1 MVIYLVTSL
10 VLRSRRT
17 YIPVWSI
24 MAFSAFVTVV
34 TGLVS
39 FDEIGLVVNLDV
51 ILFLIGMFSLVSL
64 AESSGLLSALTAWF
78 IGRFGSR
85 YSVVYASSIL
95 FGVLAAFAVNDTVA
109 LMGPPIAYTISRATG
124 VDPKMMFL
132 LLAYS
137 LTVGSAMTPMGNPQN
152 VLIAVESGIPA
163 PFVRFAVVLTVPTL
177 VNLVLVPLILLK
189 VFRVENGPVAVI
201 TVPHE
206 LIRDRRDAVLA
217 GLGLLTAVVALVAN
231 DLAELLGLPHV
242 THRGFIPFIVAAG
255 TYAVSRNPRAV
266 LAGVDWGTIVF
277 FIAMF
282 ITMEGVWRSGI
293 LQPILTLVLPD
304 KLGKVE
310 SVLAVTLLS
319 ILLSQVLSNVPLV
332 KLLIEFLKS
341 CGYGPS
347 DTNVWLALAATS
359 TIAGNLTILGA
370 ASNIIVLETLESR
383 MGTSITFAEFLKVGA
398 VSVFITVCDTHAH
411 RCPRTLRAIR

>member
-1 MVIYLVTSL
+1 
-10 VLRSRRT
+10 
-17 YIPVWSI
+17 VWSI
-24 MAFSAFVTVV
+24 VAFSAFVTVV

-39 FDEIGLVVNLDV
+39 FDEIGLVVDLDV

-64 AESSGLLSALTAWF
+64 AESSGLLSALSTWF
-78 IGRFGSR
+78 IGRFRSR
-85 YSVVYASSIL
+85 YSVVYASSIT
-95 FGVLAAFAVNDTVA
+95 FGALAAFAVNDTVA

-137 LTVGSAMTPMGNPQN
+137 LTVGSAMTPVGNPQN

-163 PFVRFAVVLTVPTL
+163 PFVQFAVVLTVPTL
-177 VNLVLVPLILLK
+177 INLALVPLILLK
-189 VFRVENGPVAVI
+189 VFRVENRPVAVAM
-201 TVPHE
+201 VPHE

-217 GLGLLTAVVALVAN
+217 GLGLLTTVVALVAN
-231 DLAELLGLPHV
+231 DLAELLNLPHV
-242 THRGFIPFIVAAG
+242 TRRGFIPFIVAAG
-255 TYAVSRNPRAV
+255 TYVLSRNPRAV

-293 LQPILTLVLPD
+293 LQPLLTLVLPGR
-304 KLGKVE
+304 LGKVE
-310 SVLAVTLLS
+310 SVLTVTLLS

-332 KLLIEFLKS
+332 KLSMEFLKS

-383 MGTSITFAEFLKVGA
+383 MGTSITYTEFLKVGA
-398 VSVFITVCDTHAH
+398 VV
-411 RCPRTLRAIR
+411 TLVNTLVYLPFLLV

>member
-1 MVIYLVTSL
+1 V
-10 VLRSRRT
+10 
-17 YIPVWSI
+17 
-24 MAFSAFVTVV
+24 AFSAFVTVV

-39 FDEIGLVVNLDV
+39 FDEIGLVVDLDV

-64 AESSGLLSALTAWF
+64 AESSGLLSALSTWF
-78 IGRFGSR
+78 IGRFRSR
-85 YSVVYASSIL
+85 YSVVYASSIT
-95 FGVLAAFAVNDTVA
+95 FGALDAFAVNDTVA

-137 LTVGSAMTPMGNPQN
+137 LTVGSAMTPVGNPQN

-163 PFVRFAVVLTVPTL
+163 PFVQFAVVLTVPTL
-177 VNLVLVPLILLK
+177 INLALVPLILLK
-189 VFRVENGPVAVI
+189 VFRVENRPVAVAM
-201 TVPHE
+201 VPHE
-206 LIRDRRDAVLA
+206 LIRDRRDAVLV
-217 GLGLLTAVVALVAN
+217 GLGLLTTVVALVAN
-231 DLAELLGLPHV
+231 DLAELLNLPHV
-242 THRGFIPFIVAAG
+242 TRRGFIQFIVAAG
-255 TYAVSRNPRAV
+255 TYVLSRNPRAV

-293 LQPILTLVLPD
+293 LQPLLTLVLPGR
-304 KLGKVE
+304 LGKVE
-310 SVLAVTLLS
+310 SVLTVTLLS

-332 KLLIEFLKS
+332 KLSMEFLKS
-341 CGYGPS
+341 CGYGLS

-383 MGTSITFAEFLKVGA
+383 MGTSITYTEFLKVGA
-398 VSVFITVCDTHAH
+398 VSVFITVCDTHTH

>member
-1 MVIYLVTSL
+1 
-10 VLRSRRT
+10 
-17 YIPVWSI
+17 
-24 MAFSAFVTVV
+24 
-34 TGLVS
+34 
-39 FDEIGLVVNLDV
+39 
-51 ILFLIGMFSLVSL
+51 
-64 AESSGLLSALTAWF
+64 
-78 IGRFGSR
+78 
-85 YSVVYASSIL
+85 
-95 FGVLAAFAVNDTVA
+95 
-109 LMGPPIAYTISRATG
+109 
-124 VDPKMMFL
+124 
-132 LLAYS
+132 
-137 LTVGSAMTPMGNPQN
+137 
-152 VLIAVESGIPA
+152 
-163 PFVRFAVVLTVPTL
+163 
-177 VNLVLVPLILLK
+177 
-189 VFRVENGPVAVI
+189 VI

-231 DLAELLGLPHV
+231 DLAELLGPPHV

-255 TYAVSRNPRAV
+255 TYVVSRNPRAV

-293 LQPILTLVLPD
+293 LQPLLALVLPVR
-304 KLGKVE
+304 LGEVE

-383 MGTSITFAEFLKVGA
+383 MGTSITFTEFLKVGA
-398 VSVFITVCDTHAH
+398 VV
-411 RCPRTLRAIR
+411 TLVNTLVYLPFLLL